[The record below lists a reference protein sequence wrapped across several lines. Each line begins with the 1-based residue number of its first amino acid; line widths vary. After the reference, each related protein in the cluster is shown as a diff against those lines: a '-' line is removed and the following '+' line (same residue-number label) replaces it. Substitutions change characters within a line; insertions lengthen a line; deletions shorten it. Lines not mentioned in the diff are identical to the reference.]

1 MPRFPNGSLGSL
13 PAQSLSFCIRTILKM
28 GDAMKVVKSLYFQI
42 LCAVLLGVV
51 VGHFWA
57 QQAIALKP
65 LGDAFIKLIK
75 MMIAPVVFCT
85 IVTGIAGMNDKR
97 SLGRLLSKTMLLFLG
112 LTVISLFIGLVA
124 VYVFKPGVGMN
135 IDPSQLSTAG
145 LSQYTESAA
154 KLGVVE
160 FFMHI
165 IPDTFIGAFSK
176 GEVLPVLFI
185 AVLCGF
191 ALSSLG
197 DRGKPV
203 LDVLE
208 AASQMVFKIFSYLM
222 RFAPIGA
229 FGALAFTVGQYGITS
244 LGSLGSLAK
253 LIMTLYVACAFF
265 VFVVLGSICRAHGF
279 SLWKLLRYLR
289 EEFLVVLG
297 TSSTE
302 PVMPRMLEKLQAL
315 GCSKGVVGLVLP
327 TGYSFNL
334 DGTAIYLSLAAIFI
348 AQACNIDLT
357 MTQTSTMLAIM
368 LLSSKG
374 AAGVT
379 GSGFVALASTLTVIH
394 DIPLAGLA
402 LLIGIDRFMSEAR
415 ALTSLASNAVATV
428 VISISEN
435 ACDRQVLLDTLDG
448 KKPAVPDGDQT
459 WDRVG
464 TTTHI

>member
-1 MPRFPNGSLGSL
+1 
-13 PAQSLSFCIRTILKM
+13 
-28 GDAMKVVKSLYFQI
+28 MKVVKSLYFQI
-42 LCAVLLGVV
+42 LLAVLLGVL
-51 VGHFWA
+51 VGHFWS

-85 IVTGIAGMNDKR
+85 IVTGIAGMSDKR

-112 LTVISLFIGLVA
+112 LTVISLIIGLVA
-124 VYVFKPGVGMN
+124 VYLFKPGVGMN
-135 IDPSQLSTAG
+135 IDPTQLSTKG
-145 LSQYTESAA
+145 LSQYTDSAA

-165 IPDTFIGAFSK
+165 IPDTFLGAFNK

-185 AVLCGF
+185 AVLSGF
-191 ALSSLG
+191 ALSAIG
-197 DRGKPV
+197 ERGKPV

-208 AASQMVFKIFSYLM
+208 SASHMVFKIFSYLM

-244 LGSLGSLAK
+244 LGSLAK
-253 LIMTLYVACAFF
+253 LIMTLYIACAFF
-265 VFVVLGSICRAHGF
+265 VIVVLGGICRAHGF

-289 EEFLVVLG
+289 EEFLVALG

-315 GCSKGVVGLVLP
+315 GCKKGVVGLVLP

-334 DGTAIYLSLAAIFI
+334 DGTAIYLSLAAVFI

-357 MTQTSTMLAIM
+357 LGQTVTMLAIM

-435 ACDRQVLLDTLDG
+435 ACDRDRLLRTLDG
-448 KKPAVPDGDQT
+448 KPGASVGQVQAHTWEQPKVTKPV
-459 WDRVG
+459 
-464 TTTHI
+464 

>member
-1 MPRFPNGSLGSL
+1 
-13 PAQSLSFCIRTILKM
+13 M

-42 LCAVLLGVV
+42 LCAVLLGVL
-51 VGHFWA
+51 VGHFWS

-85 IVTGIAGMNDKR
+85 IVTGIAGMSDKR
-97 SLGRLLSKTMLLFLG
+97 SLGRLLSKTMLLFLA
-112 LTVISLFIGLVA
+112 LTVISLIIGLVS
-124 VYVFKPGVGMN
+124 VYLFKPGVGMN
-135 IDPSQLSTAG
+135 IDPTQLSTKG
-145 LSQYTESAA
+145 LSQYTDSAA
-154 KLGVVE
+154 KLGVVD

-165 IPDTFIGAFSK
+165 IPDTFIGAFNK

-191 ALSSLG
+191 ALSAIG
-197 DRGKPV
+197 ERGKPV
-203 LDVLE
+203 LDLLE
-208 AASQMVFKIFSYLM
+208 SASHMVFKIFSYLM

-244 LGSLGSLAK
+244 LGSLAK

-265 VFVVLGSICRAHGF
+265 VFVVLGSICRANGF
-279 SLWKLLRYLR
+279 SLWKLLRYFR

-315 GCSKGVVGLVLP
+315 GCKKGVVGLVLP

-334 DGTAIYLSLAAIFI
+334 DGTAIYLSLAAVFI
-348 AQACNIDLT
+348 AQACNIELSL
-357 MTQTSTMLAIM
+357 TQTVTMLAIM

-379 GSGFVALASTLTVIH
+379 GAGFVALASTLTVIH

-428 VISISEN
+428 VMSISEN
-435 ACDRQVLLDTLDG
+435 ACDRETLMRTLDG
-448 KKPAVPDGDQT
+448 KPSPAAPPAQVQNPD
-459 WDRVG
+459 WDGLKV
-464 TTTHI
+464 TEHA

>member
-1 MPRFPNGSLGSL
+1 
-13 PAQSLSFCIRTILKM
+13 
-28 GDAMKVVKSLYFQI
+28 MKIAKSLYFQI
-42 LCAVLLGVV
+42 ICAVVLGVV

-57 QQAIALKP
+57 EQAIALKP

-85 IVTGIAGMNDKR
+85 IVTGIAGMSDKR
-97 SLGRLLSKTMLLFLG
+97 SLGRLMSKTLLLFFV
-112 LTVISLFIGLVA
+112 LTVISLMIGLVT
-124 VYVFKPGVGMN
+124 VHVLQPGVGMN
-135 IDPSQLSTAG
+135 IDPAKLSTAG

-154 KLGVVE
+154 KLTVVD

-165 IPDTFIGAFSK
+165 IPETFIGAFSK

-185 AVLCGF
+185 AVLSGF

-197 DRGKPV
+197 EKGKPV
-203 LDVLE
+203 LTVLE
-208 AASQMVFKIFSYLM
+208 SASQMVFKIFAYLM
-222 RFAPIGA
+222 RFAPVGA
-229 FGALAFTVGQYGITS
+229 FGALAFTVGQYGVT
-244 LGSLGSLAK
+244 SLGSLAK
-253 LIMTLYVACAFF
+253 LIMTLYIACGFF
-265 VFVVLGSICRAHGF
+265 VFIVLGGICRAHGF
-279 SLWKLLRYLR
+279 SLWKLLKYFR

-302 PVMPRMLEKLQAL
+302 PVMPRMLEKLQDL
-315 GCSKGVVGLVLP
+315 GCKKGVVGLVLP

-334 DGTAIYLSLAAIFI
+334 DGTAIYLSLAAVFI
-348 AQACNIDLT
+348 AQACNIELGV
-357 MTQTSTMLAIM
+357 TQTLTMLAIM

-428 VISISEN
+428 VISLSED
-435 ACDRQVLLDTLDG
+435 ACDKRVLLQRLNG
-448 KKPAVPDGDQT
+448 KPVASAQDALNWNNTSPAAE
-459 WDRVG
+459 RS
-464 TTTHI
+464 

>member
-1 MPRFPNGSLGSL
+1 
-13 PAQSLSFCIRTILKM
+13 
-28 GDAMKVVKSLYFQI
+28 MKVVKSLYFQI
-42 LCAVLLGVV
+42 LLAVLLGVL
-51 VGHFWA
+51 VGHFWS

-85 IVTGIAGMNDKR
+85 IVTGIAGMSDKR

-112 LTVISLFIGLVA
+112 LTVISLIIGLVA
-124 VYVFKPGVGMN
+124 VYLFKPGVGMN
-135 IDPSQLSTAG
+135 IDPTQLSTKG
-145 LSQYTESAA
+145 LSQYTDSAA

-165 IPDTFIGAFSK
+165 IPETFLGAFNK

-185 AVLCGF
+185 AVLSGF
-191 ALSSLG
+191 ALSAIG
-197 DRGKPV
+197 ERGKPV

-208 AASQMVFKIFSYLM
+208 SASHMVFKIFSYLM

-244 LGSLGSLAK
+244 LGSLAK
-253 LIMTLYVACAFF
+253 LIMTLYIACAFF
-265 VFVVLGSICRAHGF
+265 VIVVLGGICRAHGF

-315 GCSKGVVGLVLP
+315 GCKKGVVGLVLP

-334 DGTAIYLSLAAIFI
+334 DGTAIYLSLAAVFI

-357 MTQTSTMLAIM
+357 LGQTVTMLAIM

-435 ACDRQVLLDTLDG
+435 ACDRDRLLRTLDG
-448 KKPAVPDGDQT
+448 KPGTSVGQVQAHT
-459 WDRVG
+459 WEQRRSANPSSRFR
-464 TTTHI
+464 

>member
-1 MPRFPNGSLGSL
+1 
-13 PAQSLSFCIRTILKM
+13 
-28 GDAMKVVKSLYFQI
+28 MKLAKSLYFQI
-42 LCAVLLGVV
+42 LCAVVLGVL

-57 QQAIALKP
+57 QQAVALKP

-85 IVTGIAGMNDKR
+85 IVTGIAGMTDK
-97 SLGRLLSKTMLLFLG
+97 STLGRLMGKTLLLFLV
-112 LTVISLFIGLVA
+112 LTVISLFIGLGA
-124 VYVFKPGVGMN
+124 VYLFQPGVGMN
-135 IDPSQLSTAG
+135 IDPATLSTA
-145 LSQYTESAA
+145 SIAQYTASAA
-154 KLGVVE
+154 KLSVVD

-165 IPDTFIGAFSK
+165 IPDTFMGAFNK

-191 ALSSLG
+191 ALSAMG
-197 DRGKPV
+197 ERGRPV

-208 AASQMVFKIFSYLM
+208 SASQMVFRIFGYLM
-222 RFAPIGA
+222 RFAPVGA

-244 LGSLGSLAK
+244 LGSLAK
-253 LIMTLYVACAFF
+253 LIATLYIACAFF
-265 VFVVLGSICRAHGF
+265 VFVVLGALCRSRGF
-279 SLWKLLRYLR
+279 SLWQLLRYFR

-302 PVMPRMLEKLQAL
+302 PVLPRMLQKLEGL
-315 GCSKGVVGLVLP
+315 GCKKGVVGLVLP

-334 DGTAIYLSLAAIFI
+334 DGTAIYLSLAAVFI

-357 MTQTSTMLAIM
+357 VGQTLTMLAIM

-428 VISISEN
+428 VIALGEG
-435 ACDRQVLLDTLDG
+435 ACDRDKLMRALASG
-448 KKPAVPDGDQT
+448 KAEPVALPEAAEWTAPDV
-459 WDRVG
+459 RP
-464 TTTHI
+464 HA

>member
-1 MPRFPNGSLGSL
+1 
-13 PAQSLSFCIRTILKM
+13 
-28 GDAMKVVKSLYFQI
+28 MKVVKSLYFQI
-42 LCAVLLGVV
+42 ICAVLLGVV
-51 VGHFWA
+51 VGHVWS

-65 LGDAFIKLIK
+65 LGDAFIKLVK

-85 IVTGIAGMNDKR
+85 IVTGIAGMSDKR
-97 SLGRLLSKTMLLFLG
+97 SLGRLLSKTMLLFLA
-112 LTVISLFIGLVA
+112 LTVISLIIGLVA
-124 VYVFKPGVGMN
+124 VYLFKPGAGMN
-135 IDPSQLSTAG
+135 IDPTQLNTQG
-145 LSQYTESAA
+145 LSQFTDSAA
-154 KLGVVE
+154 KLGVVD

-165 IPDTFIGAFSK
+165 IPDTFIGAFNK

-197 DRGKPV
+197 ERGKPV
-203 LDVLE
+203 LVVLE
-208 AASQMVFKIFSYLM
+208 SASHMVFKIFSYLM
-222 RFAPIGA
+222 RFAPVGA

-244 LGSLGSLAK
+244 LGSLAK
-253 LIMTLYVACAFF
+253 LIMTLYIACAFF
-265 VFVVLGSICRAHGF
+265 VFVVLGSICRANGF

-315 GCSKGVVGLVLP
+315 GCRKGVVGLVLP

-348 AQACNIDLT
+348 AQACNIELT
-357 MTQTSTMLAIM
+357 LTQTVTMLAIM

-428 VISISEN
+428 VISLSEN
-435 ACDRQVLLDTLDG
+435 ACDRHVLLQTLDG
-448 KKPAVPDGDQT
+448 KPPLAEATDEA
-459 WDRVG
+459 WDDMNVAKH
-464 TTTHI
+464 T

>member
-1 MPRFPNGSLGSL
+1 
-13 PAQSLSFCIRTILKM
+13 
-28 GDAMKVVKSLYFQI
+28 MKLAKSLYFQI
-42 LCAVLLGVV
+42 LCAVVLGVL

-57 QQAIALKP
+57 QQAVALKP
-65 LGDAFIKLIK
+65 LGDAFIKLVK

-85 IVTGIAGMNDKR
+85 IVTGIAGMTDK
-97 SLGRLLSKTMLLFLG
+97 STLGRLMGKTLLLFLV
-112 LTVISLFIGLVA
+112 LTVISLGIGLGA
-124 VYVFKPGVGMN
+124 VYLFQPGVGMN
-135 IDPSQLSTAG
+135 IDPATLSTA
-145 LSQYTESAA
+145 SIAQYTASAA
-154 KLGVVE
+154 KLSVVD

-165 IPDTFIGAFSK
+165 IPDTFMGAFNK

-191 ALSSLG
+191 ALSAMG
-197 DRGKPV
+197 ERGRPV

-208 AASQMVFKIFSYLM
+208 SASQMVFRIFGYLM
-222 RFAPIGA
+222 RFAPVGA

-244 LGSLGSLAK
+244 LGSLAK
-253 LIMTLYVACAFF
+253 LIATLYIACAFF
-265 VFVVLGSICRAHGF
+265 VFVVLGALCRSRGF
-279 SLWKLLRYLR
+279 SLWKLLRYFR

-302 PVMPRMLEKLQAL
+302 PVLPRMLQKLEGL
-315 GCSKGVVGLVLP
+315 GCKKGVVGLVLP

-334 DGTAIYLSLAAIFI
+334 DGTAIYLSLAAVFI

-357 MTQTSTMLAIM
+357 VGQTLTMLAIM

-428 VISISEN
+428 VIALGEG
-435 ACDRQVLLDTLDG
+435 ACDRDKLMRTLASG
-448 KKPAVPDGDQT
+448 KAEPVALPEAAEWTAPDV
-459 WDRVG
+459 RP
-464 TTTHI
+464 HA

>member
-1 MPRFPNGSLGSL
+1 MRI
-13 PAQSLSFCIRTILKM
+13 A
-28 GDAMKVVKSLYFQI
+28 KSLYFQI
-42 LCAVLLGVV
+42 ICAVALGVL

-57 QQAIALKP
+57 EQATALKP

-85 IVTGIAGMNDKR
+85 IVTGIAGMSDKR
-97 SLGRLLSKTMLLFLG
+97 SLGRLMSKTLLLFFV
-112 LTVISLFIGLVA
+112 LTVISLMIGLVA
-124 VYVFKPGVGMN
+124 VYVLKPGAGMN
-135 IDPSQLSTAG
+135 IDPAQLSTAG

-154 KLGVVE
+154 KLTVVD

-185 AVLCGF
+185 AVLSGF

-197 DRGKPV
+197 EIGKPV
-203 LDVLE
+203 LNVLE
-208 AASQMVFKIFSYLM
+208 SASQMVFKIFSYLM
-222 RFAPIGA
+222 RFAPVGA
-229 FGALAFTVGQYGITS
+229 FGALAFTVGQYGVT
-244 LGSLGSLAK
+244 SLGSLAK
-253 LIMTLYVACAFF
+253 LIMTLYIACGFF
-265 VFVVLGSICRAHGF
+265 VFIVLGGICRAHGF
-279 SLWKLLRYLR
+279 SLWKLLKYFR

-302 PVMPRMLEKLQAL
+302 PVMPRMLEKLQEL
-315 GCSKGVVGLVLP
+315 GCKKGVVGLVLP

-334 DGTAIYLSLAAIFI
+334 DGTAIYLSLAAVFI
-348 AQACNIDLT
+348 AQACNIELGV
-357 MTQTSTMLAIM
+357 TQTLTMLAIM

-428 VISISEN
+428 VISLSED
-435 ACDRQVLLDTLDG
+435 ACDRRLLLHRLDG
-448 KKPAVPDGDQT
+448 KPTAASGQGAK
-459 WDRVG
+459 WDNASLTPERS
-464 TTTHI
+464 

>member
-1 MPRFPNGSLGSL
+1 
-13 PAQSLSFCIRTILKM
+13 
-28 GDAMKVVKSLYFQI
+28 MKIAKSLYFQI
-42 LCAVLLGVV
+42 ICAVILGVL

-57 QQAIALKP
+57 QQAVALKP

-85 IVTGIAGMNDKR
+85 IVTGIAGMSDKK
-97 SLGRLLSKTMLLFLG
+97 SLGRLMSKTLLLFLG
-112 LTVISLFIGLVA
+112 LTVISLIIGLVA
-124 VYVFKPGVGMN
+124 VYVFQPGTGMN
-135 IDPSQLSTAG
+135 IDPAKLSTAG

-154 KLGVVE
+154 RLGVVD

-165 IPDTFIGAFSK
+165 IPETFVGAFNK

-185 AVLCGF
+185 AVLSGF

-197 DRGKPV
+197 ERGKPV
-203 LDVLE
+203 LNVLE
-208 AASQMVFKIFSYLM
+208 SASQMVFKMFSYLM

-244 LGSLGSLAK
+244 LGSLAK
-253 LIMTLYVACAFF
+253 LIMTLYIACGFF
-265 VFVVLGSICRAHGF
+265 VFVVLGSICRANGF
-279 SLWKLLRYLR
+279 SLWKLLRYFR

-315 GCSKGVVGLVLP
+315 GCRKGVVGLVLP

-334 DGTAIYLSLAAIFI
+334 DGTAIYLSLAAVFI
-348 AQACNIDLT
+348 AQACNIELS
-357 MTQTSTMLAIM
+357 MTQTLTMLVIM

-428 VISISEN
+428 VISLSEN
-435 ACDRQVLLDTLDG
+435 ACDRQVLMQQLDNRSTA
-448 KKPAVPDGDQT
+448 KRPVPE
-459 WDRVG
+459 WDTPQVAERS
-464 TTTHI
+464 

>member
-1 MPRFPNGSLGSL
+1 
-13 PAQSLSFCIRTILKM
+13 
-28 GDAMKVVKSLYFQI
+28 MKIAKSLYFQI
-42 LCAVLLGVV
+42 ICAVILGVL

-57 QQAIALKP
+57 QQAVALKP

-85 IVTGIAGMNDKR
+85 IVTGIAGMSDKQ
-97 SLGRLLSKTMLLFLG
+97 SLGRLMSKTLLLFLG
-112 LTVISLFIGLVA
+112 LTVVSLIIGLVA
-124 VYVFKPGVGMN
+124 VYVFQPGTGMN
-135 IDPSQLSTAG
+135 IDPAKLSTAG

-154 KLGVVE
+154 KLGVVD

-165 IPDTFIGAFSK
+165 IPETFVGAFNK

-185 AVLCGF
+185 AVLSGF

-197 DRGKPV
+197 ERGKPV
-203 LDVLE
+203 LNVLE
-208 AASQMVFKIFSYLM
+208 SASQMVFKIFSYLM

-244 LGSLGSLAK
+244 LGSLAK
-253 LIMTLYVACAFF
+253 LIMTLYIACGFF
-265 VFVVLGSICRAHGF
+265 VFVVLGSICRANGF
-279 SLWKLLRYLR
+279 SLWKLLRYFR

-315 GCSKGVVGLVLP
+315 GCKKGVVGLVLP

-334 DGTAIYLSLAAIFI
+334 DGTAIYLSLAAVFI
-348 AQACNIDLT
+348 AQACNIELS
-357 MTQTSTMLAIM
+357 MTQTLTMLAIM

-402 LLIGIDRFMSEAR
+402 LLIGVDRFMSEAR

-428 VISISEN
+428 VISLSEN
-435 ACDRQVLLDTLDG
+435 ACDRQVLMQQLDNRSTA
-448 KKPAVPDGDQT
+448 KRPAPE
-459 WDRVG
+459 WDAPQVAERS
-464 TTTHI
+464 

>member
-1 MPRFPNGSLGSL
+1 
-13 PAQSLSFCIRTILKM
+13 
-28 GDAMKVVKSLYFQI
+28 MKLAKSLYFQI
-42 LCAVLLGVV
+42 LCAVVLGVL

-57 QQAIALKP
+57 QQAVALKP

-85 IVTGIAGMNDKR
+85 IVTGIAGMTDK
-97 SLGRLLSKTMLLFLG
+97 STLGRLMGKTLLLFLV
-112 LTVISLFIGLVA
+112 LTVISLFIGLGA
-124 VYVFKPGVGMN
+124 VYLFQPGVGMN
-135 IDPSQLSTAG
+135 IDPATLSTA
-145 LSQYTESAA
+145 SIAQYTASAA
-154 KLGVVE
+154 KLSVVD

-165 IPDTFIGAFSK
+165 IPDTFMGAFNK

-191 ALSSLG
+191 ALSAMG
-197 DRGKPV
+197 ERGRPV
-203 LDVLE
+203 LEVLE
-208 AASQMVFKIFSYLM
+208 SASQMVFRIFGYLM
-222 RFAPIGA
+222 RFAPVGA

-244 LGSLGSLAK
+244 LGSLAK
-253 LIMTLYVACAFF
+253 LIATLYIACAFF
-265 VFVVLGSICRAHGF
+265 VFVVLGALCRSRGF
-279 SLWKLLRYLR
+279 SLWKLLRYFR

-302 PVMPRMLEKLQAL
+302 PVLPRMLQKLEGL
-315 GCSKGVVGLVLP
+315 GCKKGVVGLVLP

-334 DGTAIYLSLAAIFI
+334 DGTAIYLSLAAVFI

-357 MTQTSTMLAIM
+357 IGQTLTMLAIM

-428 VISISEN
+428 VIALGEG
-435 ACDRQVLLDTLDG
+435 ACDREQLMRALANG
-448 KKPAVPDGDQT
+448 KAEPVALPEAAEWTAPDV
-459 WDRVG
+459 RP
-464 TTTHI
+464 HA

>member
-1 MPRFPNGSLGSL
+1 
-13 PAQSLSFCIRTILKM
+13 
-28 GDAMKVVKSLYFQI
+28 MKLAKSLYFQI

-57 QQAIALKP
+57 QQAVALKP

-85 IVTGIAGMNDKR
+85 IVTGIAGMTDKR
-97 SLGRLLSKTMLLFLG
+97 SLGRLMSKTLLLFLG
-112 LTVISLFIGLVA
+112 LTVVSL
-124 VYVFKPGVGMN
+124 VFKPGVGMN
-135 IDPSQLSTAG
+135 IDPATLSTAG
-145 LSQYTESAA
+145 LSQYTASAA
-154 KLGVVE
+154 KLSVVD

-165 IPDTFIGAFSK
+165 IPDTFIGAFNK

-185 AVLCGF
+185 AVLSGF
-191 ALSSLG
+191 ALSSMG
-197 DRGKPV
+197 EKGKPV

-208 AASQMVFKIFSYLM
+208 SASTMVFRIFGYLM
-222 RFAPIGA
+222 RFAPVGA

-244 LGSLGSLAK
+244 LGSLAK
-253 LIMTLYVACAFF
+253 LVGTLYIACAFF
-265 VFVVLGSICRAHGF
+265 VLVVLGGICRAHGF
-279 SLWKLLRYLR
+279 SLWKLLRYFR

-302 PVMPRMLEKLQAL
+302 PVLPRMLEKLEKL
-315 GCSKGVVGLVLP
+315 GCKKGVVGLVLP

-334 DGTAIYLSLAAIFI
+334 DGTAIYLSLAAVFI
-348 AQACNIDLT
+348 AQACNIDLSLGQVVT
-357 MTQTSTMLAIM
+357 MMEIM
-368 LLSSKG
+368 QLSYTG

-428 VISISEN
+428 VVSLSEN
-435 ACDRQVLLDTLDG
+435 ACDRQTLLSRLNG
-448 KKPAVPDGDQT
+448 EPLPGPVAQT
-459 WDRVG
+459 PEWTAEPHRHG
-464 TTTHI
+464 

>member
-1 MPRFPNGSLGSL
+1 
-13 PAQSLSFCIRTILKM
+13 
-28 GDAMKVVKSLYFQI
+28 MKLAKSLYFQI
-42 LCAVLLGVV
+42 LCAVVLGVL

-57 QQAIALKP
+57 QQAVALKP

-85 IVTGIAGMNDKR
+85 IVTGIAGMTDK
-97 SLGRLLSKTMLLFLG
+97 STLGRLMGKTLLLFLV
-112 LTVISLFIGLVA
+112 LTVISLFIGLGA
-124 VYVFKPGVGMN
+124 VYLFQPGVGMN
-135 IDPSQLSTAG
+135 IDPATLSTA
-145 LSQYTESAA
+145 SIAQYTASAA
-154 KLGVVE
+154 KLSVVD
-160 FFMHI
+160 FFMRI
-165 IPDTFIGAFSK
+165 IPDTFMGAFNK

-191 ALSSLG
+191 ALSAMG
-197 DRGKPV
+197 ERGRPV

-208 AASQMVFKIFSYLM
+208 SASQMVFRIFGYLM
-222 RFAPIGA
+222 RFAPVGA

-244 LGSLGSLAK
+244 LGSLAK
-253 LIMTLYVACAFF
+253 LIATLYIACAFF
-265 VFVVLGSICRAHGF
+265 VFVVLGALCRSRGF
-279 SLWKLLRYLR
+279 SLWKLLRYFR

-302 PVMPRMLEKLQAL
+302 PVLPRMLQKLEGL
-315 GCSKGVVGLVLP
+315 GCKKGVVGLVLP

-334 DGTAIYLSLAAIFI
+334 DGTAIYLSLAAVFI

-357 MTQTSTMLAIM
+357 VGQTLTMLAIM

-428 VISISEN
+428 VIALGEG
-435 ACDRQVLLDTLDG
+435 ACDRDKLMRALASG
-448 KKPAVPDGDQT
+448 KAEPVALPEAAEWTAPDV
-459 WDRVG
+459 RP
-464 TTTHI
+464 HA

>member
-1 MPRFPNGSLGSL
+1 
-13 PAQSLSFCIRTILKM
+13 
-28 GDAMKVVKSLYFQI
+28 MKIAKSLYFQI
-42 LCAVLLGVV
+42 ICAVILGVL

-57 QQAIALKP
+57 QQAVALKP

-85 IVTGIAGMNDKR
+85 IVTGIAGMSDKQ
-97 SLGRLLSKTMLLFLG
+97 SLGRLMSKTLLLFLG
-112 LTVISLFIGLVA
+112 LTVVSLIIGLVA
-124 VYVFKPGVGMN
+124 VYVFQPGTGMN
-135 IDPSQLSTAG
+135 IDPAKLSTAG

-154 KLGVVE
+154 KLGVVD

-165 IPDTFIGAFSK
+165 IPETFVGAFNK

-185 AVLCGF
+185 AVLSGF

-197 DRGKPV
+197 ERGKPV
-203 LDVLE
+203 LNVLE
-208 AASQMVFKIFSYLM
+208 SASHMVFKIFSYLM

-244 LGSLGSLAK
+244 LGSLAK
-253 LIMTLYVACAFF
+253 LIMTLYIACGFF
-265 VFVVLGSICRAHGF
+265 VFVVLGSICRANGF
-279 SLWKLLRYLR
+279 SLWKLLRYFR

-315 GCSKGVVGLVLP
+315 GCKKGVVGLVLP

-334 DGTAIYLSLAAIFI
+334 DGTAIYLSLAAVFI
-348 AQACNIDLT
+348 AQACNIELS
-357 MTQTSTMLAIM
+357 MTQTLTMLAIM

-402 LLIGIDRFMSEAR
+402 LLIGVDRFMSEAR

-428 VISISEN
+428 AISLSEN
-435 ACDRQVLLDTLDG
+435 ACDRQVLMQQLDNQSTA
-448 KKPAVPDGDQT
+448 KRPAPE
-459 WDRVG
+459 WDAPQVTERS
-464 TTTHI
+464 

>member
-1 MPRFPNGSLGSL
+1 
-13 PAQSLSFCIRTILKM
+13 
-28 GDAMKVVKSLYFQI
+28 MKLAKSLYFQI
-42 LCAVLLGVV
+42 LCAVVLGVLI
-51 VGHFWA
+51 GHFWA
-57 QQAIALKP
+57 QQAVALKP

-85 IVTGIAGMNDKR
+85 IVTGIAGMTDK
-97 SLGRLLSKTMLLFLG
+97 STLGRLMGKTLLLFLV
-112 LTVISLFIGLVA
+112 LTVISLFIGLGA
-124 VYVFKPGVGMN
+124 VYLFQPGVGMN
-135 IDPSQLSTAG
+135 IDPATLSTA
-145 LSQYTESAA
+145 SIAQYTASAA
-154 KLGVVE
+154 KLSVVD

-165 IPDTFIGAFSK
+165 IPDTFMGAFNK

-191 ALSSLG
+191 ALSAMG
-197 DRGKPV
+197 ERGRPV

-208 AASQMVFKIFSYLM
+208 SASQMAFRIFGYLM
-222 RFAPIGA
+222 RFAPVGA

-244 LGSLGSLAK
+244 LGSLAK
-253 LIMTLYVACAFF
+253 LIATLYIACAFF
-265 VFVVLGSICRAHGF
+265 VFVVLGALCRSRGF
-279 SLWKLLRYLR
+279 SLWKLLRYFR

-302 PVMPRMLEKLQAL
+302 PVLPRMLQKLEGL
-315 GCSKGVVGLVLP
+315 GCKKGVVGLVLP

-334 DGTAIYLSLAAIFI
+334 DGTAIYLSLAAVFI

-357 MTQTSTMLAIM
+357 VGQTLTMLTIM

-428 VISISEN
+428 VIALGEG
-435 ACDRQVLLDTLDG
+435 ACDRDKLMRALASG
-448 KKPAVPDGDQT
+448 KAEPVALPEAAEWTAPDV
-459 WDRVG
+459 RP
-464 TTTHI
+464 HA

>member
-1 MPRFPNGSLGSL
+1 
-13 PAQSLSFCIRTILKM
+13 
-28 GDAMKVVKSLYFQI
+28 MKLAKSLYFQI
-42 LCAVLLGVV
+42 LCAVVLGVL

-57 QQAIALKP
+57 QQAVALKP

-85 IVTGIAGMNDKR
+85 IVTGIAGMTDK
-97 SLGRLLSKTMLLFLG
+97 STLGRLMGKTLLLFLV
-112 LTVISLFIGLVA
+112 LTVISLFIGLGA
-124 VYVFKPGVGMN
+124 VYLFQPGVGMN
-135 IDPSQLSTAG
+135 IDPATLSTA
-145 LSQYTESAA
+145 SIAQYTASAA
-154 KLGVVE
+154 KLSVVD

-165 IPDTFIGAFSK
+165 IPDTFMGAFNK

-191 ALSSLG
+191 ALSAMG
-197 DRGKPV
+197 ERGRPV

-208 AASQMVFKIFSYLM
+208 SASQMVFRIFGYLM
-222 RFAPIGA
+222 RFAPVGA

-244 LGSLGSLAK
+244 LGSLAK
-253 LIMTLYVACAFF
+253 LIATLYIACAFF
-265 VFVVLGSICRAHGF
+265 VFVVLGALCRSRGF
-279 SLWKLLRYLR
+279 SLWKLLRYFR

-302 PVMPRMLEKLQAL
+302 PVLPRMLQKLEGL
-315 GCSKGVVGLVLP
+315 GCKKGVVGLVLP

-334 DGTAIYLSLAAIFI
+334 DGTAIYLSLAAVFI
-348 AQACNIDLT
+348 AQACHIDLT
-357 MTQTSTMLAIM
+357 VGQTLTMLAIM

-428 VISISEN
+428 VIALGEG
-435 ACDRQVLLDTLDG
+435 ACDRDKLMRALASG
-448 KKPAVPDGDQT
+448 KAEPVALPEAAEWTAPDV
-459 WDRVG
+459 RP
-464 TTTHI
+464 HA

>member
-1 MPRFPNGSLGSL
+1 
-13 PAQSLSFCIRTILKM
+13 
-28 GDAMKVVKSLYFQI
+28 MKVVRSLYFQI
-42 LCAVLLGVV
+42 LCAVLLGVL

-57 QQAIALKP
+57 QQATALKP
-65 LGDAFIKLIK
+65 LGDAFIKLVK

-85 IVTGIAGMNDKR
+85 IVTGIAGMTEK
-97 SLGRLLSKTMLLFLG
+97 SALGRLMGKTLGLFLC
-112 LTVISLFIGLVA
+112 LTVLSLLIGLCA
-124 VYVFKPGVGMN
+124 VYLFQPGVGMN
-135 IDPSQLSTAG
+135 VDPSKLNTEG
-145 LSQYTESAA
+145 LSQYTASAA

-165 IPDTFIGAFSK
+165 IPNTFMSAFAE

-185 AVLCGF
+185 AVLSGF
-191 ALSSLG
+191 ALSSIG
-197 DRGKPV
+197 EAGKPV

-208 AASQMVFKIFSYLM
+208 AASKMVFKIFSYLM

-229 FGALAFTVGQYGITS
+229 FGAIAFTVGQYGIT
-244 LGSLGSLAK
+244 SLGSLAK

-265 VFVVLGSICRAHGF
+265 VFVVLGGLCRMYGF
-279 SLWKLLRYLR
+279 SLWKLLRYFR

-302 PVMPRMLEKLQAL
+302 PVLPRMLEKLQAL
-315 GCSKGVVGLVLP
+315 GCRKSVVGLVLP

-334 DGTAIYLSLAAIFI
+334 DGTAIYLSLAAVFI
-348 AQACNIDLT
+348 AQACNIDLSL
-357 MTQTSTMLAIM
+357 TQVLTMLAVM

-379 GSGFVALASTLTVIH
+379 GSGFVALASTLSVMH
-394 DIPLAGLA
+394 DLPLAGLA

-428 VISISEN
+428 VVSLSEG
-435 ACDRQVLLDTLDG
+435 ACDRRTLHAVLNERPQPPGGETQPG
-448 KKPAVPDGDQT
+448 WPAAAHTESPLK
-459 WDRVG
+459 
-464 TTTHI
+464 

>member
-1 MPRFPNGSLGSL
+1 
-13 PAQSLSFCIRTILKM
+13 
-28 GDAMKVVKSLYFQI
+28 MKIAKSLYFQI
-42 LCAVLLGVV
+42 ICAVVLGVL
-51 VGHFWA
+51 VGHFWG
-57 QQAIALKP
+57 QQAVALKP

-85 IVTGIAGMNDKR
+85 IVTGIAGMSDKR
-97 SLGRLLSKTMLLFLG
+97 SLGRLMSKTMLLFLA
-112 LTVISLFIGLVA
+112 LTVVSLFIGLVA

-135 IDPSQLSTAG
+135 IDPTKLSTAG
-145 LSQYTESAA
+145 LSQYTDSAA
-154 KLGVVE
+154 KLGVVD

-165 IPDTFIGAFSK
+165 IPDTFIGAFNK

-185 AVLCGF
+185 AVLSGF

-197 DRGKPV
+197 ERGKPV
-203 LDVLE
+203 LNVLE
-208 AASQMVFKIFSYLM
+208 SASHMVFKIFSYLM

-244 LGSLGSLAK
+244 LGSLAK
-253 LIMTLYVACAFF
+253 LIMTLYIACGFF
-265 VFVVLGSICRAHGF
+265 VFVVLGGICRANGF
-279 SLWKLLRYLR
+279 SLWKLLRYFR

-315 GCSKGVVGLVLP
+315 GCKKGVVGLVLP

-334 DGTAIYLSLAAIFI
+334 DGTAIYLSLAAVFI
-348 AQACNIDLT
+348 AQACNIELS
-357 MTQTSTMLAIM
+357 MTQTLTMLAIM

-379 GSGFVALASTLTVIH
+379 GSGFVALASTLSVIH

-428 VISISEN
+428 VISLSEN
-435 ACDRQVLLDTLDG
+435 ACDRQVLMQRLNGKAAAPSPDTAQWETA
-448 KKPAVPDGDQT
+448 PPVAE
-459 WDRVG
+459 R
-464 TTTHI
+464 I

>member
-1 MPRFPNGSLGSL
+1 
-13 PAQSLSFCIRTILKM
+13 
-28 GDAMKVVKSLYFQI
+28 MKLAKSLYFQI
-42 LCAVLLGVV
+42 LCAVLLGVL

-85 IVTGIAGMNDKR
+85 IVTGIAGMTDKS
-97 SLGRLLSKTMLLFLG
+97 SLGRLMSKTLLLFLV
-112 LTVISLFIGLVA
+112 LTLISLGIGLAA
-124 VYVFKPGVGMN
+124 VHLFKPGVGMN
-135 IDPSQLSTAG
+135 IDPASLSMAG

-154 KLGVVE
+154 KLGVVD

-165 IPDTFIGAFSK
+165 IPDTFVGAFNK

-191 ALSSLG
+191 ALSAMG
-197 DRGKPV
+197 ERGRPV

-208 AASQMVFKIFSYLM
+208 ALSQMVFRIFGYLM
-222 RFAPIGA
+222 RFAPVGA

-244 LGSLGSLAK
+244 LGSLAK
-253 LIMTLYVACAFF
+253 LVMTLYIACAFF
-265 VFVVLGSICRAHGF
+265 VLVVLGALCRMHGF
-279 SLWKLLRYLR
+279 SLWKLLRYFR

-302 PVMPRMLEKLQAL
+302 PVLPRMIEKLEGL
-315 GCSKGVVGLVLP
+315 GCKKGVVGLVLP

-348 AQACNIDLT
+348 AQACNIDLSLG
-357 MTQTSTMLAIM
+357 QTLTMLAIM

-428 VISISEN
+428 VISLSEK
-435 ACDRQVLLDTLDG
+435 ACDRETLLRALDEG
-448 KKPAVPDGDQT
+448 KCQPTVEPGEIAASWNPGQAP
-459 WDRVG
+459 R
-464 TTTHI
+464 HH

>member
-1 MPRFPNGSLGSL
+1 
-13 PAQSLSFCIRTILKM
+13 
-28 GDAMKVVKSLYFQI
+28 MKIAKSLYFQI
-42 LCAVLLGVV
+42 ICAVVLGVL
-51 VGHFWA
+51 VGHFWG
-57 QQAIALKP
+57 QQAVALKP

-85 IVTGIAGMNDKR
+85 IVTGIAGMSDKR
-97 SLGRLLSKTMLLFLG
+97 SLGRLMSKTMLLFLA

-124 VYVFKPGVGMN
+124 VYVIQPGVGMN
-135 IDPSQLSTAG
+135 IDPTKLSTAG

-154 KLGVVE
+154 KLGVVD
-160 FFMHI
+160 FLMHI
-165 IPDTFIGAFSK
+165 IPDTFVGAFNK

-185 AVLCGF
+185 AVLSGF

-197 DRGKPV
+197 ERGKPV
-203 LDVLE
+203 LNVLE
-208 AASQMVFKIFSYLM
+208 SASHMVFKIFSYLM

-244 LGSLGSLAK
+244 LGSLAK
-253 LIMTLYVACAFF
+253 LIMTLYIACGFF
-265 VFVVLGSICRAHGF
+265 VFVVLGGICRANGF
-279 SLWKLLRYLR
+279 SLWKLLRYFR

-315 GCSKGVVGLVLP
+315 GCKKGVVGLVLP

-334 DGTAIYLSLAAIFI
+334 DGTAIYLSLAAVFI
-348 AQACNIDLT
+348 AQACNIELS
-357 MTQTSTMLAIM
+357 MTQTLTMLAIM

-379 GSGFVALASTLTVIH
+379 GSGFVALASTLSVIH

-428 VISISEN
+428 VISLSEN
-435 ACDRQVLLDTLDG
+435 ACDRQVLLQRLNG
-448 KKPAVPDGDQT
+448 KPAAISPDIVQWGSAPQVAE
-459 WDRVG
+459 RS
-464 TTTHI
+464 

>member
-1 MPRFPNGSLGSL
+1 
-13 PAQSLSFCIRTILKM
+13 
-28 GDAMKVVKSLYFQI
+28 MKLAKSLYFQI
-42 LCAVLLGVV
+42 LCAVVLGVL

-57 QQAIALKP
+57 QQAVALKP

-85 IVTGIAGMNDKR
+85 IVTGIAGMTDK
-97 SLGRLLSKTMLLFLG
+97 STLGRLMGKTLLLFLV
-112 LTVISLFIGLVA
+112 LTVISLFIGLGA
-124 VYVFKPGVGMN
+124 VYLFQPGVGMN
-135 IDPSQLSTAG
+135 IDPATLSTA
-145 LSQYTESAA
+145 SIAQYTASAA
-154 KLGVVE
+154 KLSVVD

-165 IPDTFIGAFSK
+165 IPDTFMGAFNK

-191 ALSSLG
+191 ALSAMG
-197 DRGKPV
+197 ERGRPV

-208 AASQMVFKIFSYLM
+208 SASQMVFRIFGYLM
-222 RFAPIGA
+222 RFAPVGA

-244 LGSLGSLAK
+244 LGSLAK
-253 LIMTLYVACAFF
+253 LIATLYIACAFF
-265 VFVVLGSICRAHGF
+265 VFVVLGALCRSRGF
-279 SLWKLLRYLR
+279 SLWKLLRYFR

-302 PVMPRMLEKLQAL
+302 PVLPRMLQKLEGL
-315 GCSKGVVGLVLP
+315 GCKKGVVGLVLP

-334 DGTAIYLSLAAIFI
+334 DGTAIYLSLAAVFI

-357 MTQTSTMLAIM
+357 IGQTLTMLAIM

-428 VISISEN
+428 VIALGED
-435 ACDRQVLLDTLDG
+435 ACDRDKLMRALASG
-448 KKPAVPDGDQT
+448 KAEPLALPEAAEWTAPDV
-459 WDRVG
+459 RP
-464 TTTHI
+464 HA

>member
-1 MPRFPNGSLGSL
+1 
-13 PAQSLSFCIRTILKM
+13 
-28 GDAMKVVKSLYFQI
+28 MKLAKSLYFQI
-42 LCAVLLGVV
+42 LCAVVLGVL

-57 QQAIALKP
+57 QQAVALKP

-85 IVTGIAGMNDKR
+85 IVTGIAGMTDKS
-97 SLGRLLSKTMLLFLG
+97 SLGRLMGKTLLLFLV
-112 LTVISLFIGLVA
+112 LTVISLFIGLGA
-124 VYVFKPGVGMN
+124 VYLFQPGAGMN
-135 IDPSQLSTAG
+135 IDPATLSTAG
-145 LSQYTESAA
+145 IAQYTASAA
-154 KLGVVE
+154 KLSVVD
-160 FFMHI
+160 FFLHI
-165 IPDTFIGAFSK
+165 IPDTFMGAFNK

-191 ALSSLG
+191 ALSAMG
-197 DRGKPV
+197 ERGRPV
-203 LDVLE
+203 LEVLE
-208 AASQMVFKIFSYLM
+208 SASQMVFRIFGYLM
-222 RFAPIGA
+222 RFAPVGA

-244 LGSLGSLAK
+244 LGSLAK
-253 LIMTLYVACAFF
+253 LIATLYIACAFF
-265 VFVVLGSICRAHGF
+265 VFVVLGALCRSRGF
-279 SLWKLLRYLR
+279 SLWKLLRYFR

-302 PVMPRMLEKLQAL
+302 PVLPRMLQKLEGL
-315 GCSKGVVGLVLP
+315 GCKKGVVGLVLP

-334 DGTAIYLSLAAIFI
+334 DGTAIYLSLAAVFI
-348 AQACNIDLT
+348 AQACNIELSVG
-357 MTQTSTMLAIM
+357 QTLTMLAIM

-428 VISISEN
+428 VISLAEG
-435 ACDRQVLLDTLDG
+435 ACDREKLMRALETG
-448 KKPAVPDGDQT
+448 KAEPLAVTEVPEWTAPDV
-459 WDRVG
+459 RP
-464 TTTHI
+464 HA

>member
-1 MPRFPNGSLGSL
+1 
-13 PAQSLSFCIRTILKM
+13 
-28 GDAMKVVKSLYFQI
+28 MKVVKSLYFQI
-42 LCAVLLGVV
+42 LCAVILGVL
-51 VGHFWA
+51 VGHFWS
-57 QQAIALKP
+57 QQAVALKP

-85 IVTGIAGMNDKR
+85 IVTGIAGMSDKR

-112 LTVISLFIGLVA
+112 LTVISLIIGLVS
-124 VYVFKPGVGMN
+124 VYLFKPGVGMN
-135 IDPSQLSTAG
+135 IDPTQLSTKG
-145 LSQYTESAA
+145 LSQYTDSAA

-165 IPDTFIGAFSK
+165 IPDTFIGAFNK

-185 AVLCGF
+185 AVLSGF
-191 ALSSLG
+191 ALSAIG
-197 DRGKPV
+197 ERGKPV
-203 LDVLE
+203 LNVLE
-208 AASQMVFKIFSYLM
+208 SASHMVFKIFSYLM
-222 RFAPIGA
+222 RFAPVGA

-244 LGSLGSLAK
+244 LGSLAK
-253 LIMTLYVACAFF
+253 LIMTLYIACAFF
-265 VFVVLGSICRAHGF
+265 VIVVLGSICRANGF
-279 SLWKLLRYLR
+279 SLWKLLRYFR

-302 PVMPRMLEKLQAL
+302 PVMPRMLEKLEAL
-315 GCSKGVVGLVLP
+315 GCKKGVVGLVLP

-334 DGTAIYLSLAAIFI
+334 DGTAIYLSLAAVFI
-348 AQACNIDLT
+348 AQACNIELT
-357 MTQTSTMLAIM
+357 LTQTVTMLAIM

-435 ACDRQVLLDTLDG
+435 ACERQRLMRTLDG
-448 KKPAVPDGDQT
+448 NPPPVVAPAADVT
-459 WDRVG
+459 WDNAKV
-464 TTTHI
+464 TSHS

>member
-1 MPRFPNGSLGSL
+1 
-13 PAQSLSFCIRTILKM
+13 
-28 GDAMKVVKSLYFQI
+28 MKIAKSLYFQI
-42 LCAVLLGVV
+42 ICAVVLGVL
-51 VGHFWA
+51 VGHFWG
-57 QQAIALKP
+57 QQAVALKP

-85 IVTGIAGMNDKR
+85 IVTGIAGMSDKR
-97 SLGRLLSKTMLLFLG
+97 SLGRLMSKTMLLFLA
-112 LTVISLFIGLVA
+112 LTVVSLFIGLVA
-124 VYVFKPGVGMN
+124 VYVLKPGVGMN
-135 IDPSQLSTAG
+135 IDPTKLSTAG
-145 LSQYTESAA
+145 LSQYTDSAA
-154 KLGVVE
+154 KLGVVD

-165 IPDTFIGAFSK
+165 IPDTFVGAFNK

-185 AVLCGF
+185 AVLSGF

-197 DRGKPV
+197 ERGKPV
-203 LDVLE
+203 LNVLE
-208 AASQMVFKIFSYLM
+208 SASHMVFKIFSYLM

-244 LGSLGSLAK
+244 LGSLAK
-253 LIMTLYVACAFF
+253 LIMTLYIACAFF
-265 VFVVLGSICRAHGF
+265 VFVVLGGICRANGF
-279 SLWKLLRYLR
+279 SLWKLLRYFR

-315 GCSKGVVGLVLP
+315 GCKKGVVGLVLP

-334 DGTAIYLSLAAIFI
+334 DGTAIYLSLAAVFI
-348 AQACNIDLT
+348 AQACNIELS
-357 MTQTSTMLAIM
+357 MTQTLTMLAIM

-379 GSGFVALASTLTVIH
+379 GSGFVALASTLSVIH

-428 VISISEN
+428 VISLSEN
-435 ACDRQVLLDTLDG
+435 ACDRQVLMQRLNG
-448 KKPAVPDGDQT
+448 KAAAPSSDSVQWETAPPVAE
-459 WDRVG
+459 R
-464 TTTHI
+464 I

>member
-1 MPRFPNGSLGSL
+1 
-13 PAQSLSFCIRTILKM
+13 
-28 GDAMKVVKSLYFQI
+28 MKIAKSLYFQI
-42 LCAVLLGVV
+42 ICAVILGVL

-57 QQAIALKP
+57 QQAVALKP

-85 IVTGIAGMNDKR
+85 IVTGIAGMSDKQ
-97 SLGRLLSKTMLLFLG
+97 SLGRLMSKTLLLFLG
-112 LTVISLFIGLVA
+112 LTVVSLIIGLVA
-124 VYVFKPGVGMN
+124 VYVFQPGTGMN
-135 IDPSQLSTAG
+135 IDPAKLSTAG

-154 KLGVVE
+154 KLGVVD

-165 IPDTFIGAFSK
+165 IPETFVGAFNK

-185 AVLCGF
+185 AVLSGF

-197 DRGKPV
+197 ERGKPV
-203 LDVLE
+203 LNVLE
-208 AASQMVFKIFSYLM
+208 SASHMVFKIFSYLM

-244 LGSLGSLAK
+244 LGSLAK
-253 LIMTLYVACAFF
+253 LIMTLYIACGFF
-265 VFVVLGSICRAHGF
+265 VFVVLGSICRANGF
-279 SLWKLLRYLR
+279 SLWKLLRYFR

-315 GCSKGVVGLVLP
+315 GCKKGVVGLVLP

-334 DGTAIYLSLAAIFI
+334 DGTAIYLSLAAVFI
-348 AQACNIDLT
+348 AQACNIELS
-357 MTQTSTMLAIM
+357 MTQTLTMLAIM

-402 LLIGIDRFMSEAR
+402 LLIGVDRFMSEAR

-428 VISISEN
+428 AISLSEN
-435 ACDRQVLLDTLDG
+435 ACDRQVLMQQLDNRSTA
-448 KKPAVPDGDQT
+448 KRPAPE
-459 WDRVG
+459 WDAPQVTERS
-464 TTTHI
+464 

>member
-1 MPRFPNGSLGSL
+1 
-13 PAQSLSFCIRTILKM
+13 
-28 GDAMKVVKSLYFQI
+28 MKVVKSLYFQI
-42 LCAVLLGVV
+42 VCAVLLGVL

-65 LGDAFIKLIK
+65 LGDAFIKLVK

-85 IVTGIAGMNDKR
+85 IVTGIAGMSDKA

-112 LTVISLFIGLVA
+112 LTVVSLMIGLAA
-124 VYVFKPGVGMN
+124 VYLFQPGAGMN
-135 IDPSQLSTAG
+135 IDPTRLSTAG
-145 LSQYTESAA
+145 LSQYTDSAA
-154 KLGVVE
+154 KLNVVD

-165 IPDTFIGAFSK
+165 IPDTFIGAFNK

-185 AVLCGF
+185 AVLSGF

-197 DRGKPV
+197 ERGKPV
-203 LDVLE
+203 LTVLE
-208 AASQMVFKIFSYLM
+208 SASHMVFKIFAYLM

-244 LGSLGSLAK
+244 LGSLAK
-253 LIMTLYVACAFF
+253 LIMTLYIACGFF
-265 VFVVLGSICRAHGF
+265 VVVVLGSICRANGF

-302 PVMPRMLEKLQAL
+302 PVMPRMLEKLEAL
-315 GCSKGVVGLVLP
+315 GCKKSVVGLVLP

-348 AQACNIDLT
+348 AQACNIELGAG
-357 MTQTSTMLAIM
+357 QVIAMLAIM

-428 VISISEN
+428 AIAISEK

-448 KKPAVPDGDQT
+448 KVAPPAVVKPEDASWQSSNAPG
-459 WDRVG
+459 
-464 TTTHI
+464 HS

>member
-1 MPRFPNGSLGSL
+1 
-13 PAQSLSFCIRTILKM
+13 
-28 GDAMKVVKSLYFQI
+28 MKIAKSLYFQI
-42 LCAVLLGVV
+42 ICAVVLGIL
-51 VGHFWA
+51 VGHFWG
-57 QQAIALKP
+57 QQAVALKP

-85 IVTGIAGMNDKR
+85 IVTGIAGMSDKR
-97 SLGRLLSKTMLLFLG
+97 SLGRLMSKTMLLFLA

-124 VYVFKPGVGMN
+124 VYVIQPGVGMN
-135 IDPSQLSTAG
+135 IDPTKLSTAG
-145 LSQYTESAA
+145 LSQYTDSAA
-154 KLGVVE
+154 KLGVVD

-165 IPDTFIGAFSK
+165 IPDTFVGAFNK

-197 DRGKPV
+197 ERGKPV
-203 LDVLE
+203 LNVLE
-208 AASQMVFKIFSYLM
+208 SASHMVFKIFSYLM

-244 LGSLGSLAK
+244 LGSLAK
-253 LIMTLYVACAFF
+253 LIMTLYIACGFF
-265 VFVVLGSICRAHGF
+265 VFVVLGGICRANGF
-279 SLWKLLRYLR
+279 SLWKLLRYFR
-289 EEFLVVLG
+289 EELLVVLG

-315 GCSKGVVGLVLP
+315 GCKKGVVGLVLP

-334 DGTAIYLSLAAIFI
+334 DGTAIYLSLAAVFI
-348 AQACNIDLT
+348 AQACNIELS
-357 MTQTSTMLAIM
+357 MTQTLTMLAIM

-379 GSGFVALASTLTVIH
+379 GSGFVALASTLSVIH

-428 VISISEN
+428 VISLSEN
-435 ACDRQVLLDTLDG
+435 ACDRQVLLQRLNG
-448 KKPAVPDGDQT
+448 KPAAISPDSVQWDNVPQVAE
-459 WDRVG
+459 RS
-464 TTTHI
+464 

>member
-1 MPRFPNGSLGSL
+1 
-13 PAQSLSFCIRTILKM
+13 
-28 GDAMKVVKSLYFQI
+28 MKLAKSLYFQI
-42 LCAVLLGVV
+42 LCAVVLGVL

-57 QQAIALKP
+57 QQAVALKP

-85 IVTGIAGMNDKR
+85 IVTGIAGMTDK
-97 SLGRLLSKTMLLFLG
+97 STLGRLMGKTLLLFLV
-112 LTVISLFIGLVA
+112 LTVISLFIGLGA
-124 VYVFKPGVGMN
+124 VYLFQPGVGMN
-135 IDPSQLSTAG
+135 IDPATLSTA
-145 LSQYTESAA
+145 SIAQYTASAA
-154 KLGVVE
+154 KLSVVD

-165 IPDTFIGAFSK
+165 IPDTFMGAFNK

-191 ALSSLG
+191 ALSAMG
-197 DRGKPV
+197 ERGRPV

-208 AASQMVFKIFSYLM
+208 SASQMVFRIFGYLM
-222 RFAPIGA
+222 RFAPVGA

-244 LGSLGSLAK
+244 LGSLAK
-253 LIMTLYVACAFF
+253 LIATLYIACAFF
-265 VFVVLGSICRAHGF
+265 VFVVLGALCRSRGF
-279 SLWKLLRYLR
+279 SLWKLLRYFR

-302 PVMPRMLEKLQAL
+302 PVLPRMLQKLEGL
-315 GCSKGVVGLVLP
+315 GCKKGVVGLVLP

-334 DGTAIYLSLAAIFI
+334 DGTAIYLSLAAVFI

-357 MTQTSTMLAIM
+357 IGQTLTMLAIM

-428 VISISEN
+428 VIALGEG
-435 ACDRQVLLDTLDG
+435 ACDRDKLMRALETGKAEPVVLPEAAEWT
-448 KKPAVPDGDQT
+448 APDV
-459 WDRVG
+459 RP
-464 TTTHI
+464 HA

>member
-1 MPRFPNGSLGSL
+1 
-13 PAQSLSFCIRTILKM
+13 
-28 GDAMKVVKSLYFQI
+28 MKIVKSLYFQI
-42 LCAVLLGVV
+42 ICAVILGVL

-57 QQAIALKP
+57 QQAVALKP

-85 IVTGIAGMNDKR
+85 IVTGIAGMSDKK
-97 SLGRLLSKTMLLFLG
+97 SLGRLMSKTLLLFLG
-112 LTVISLFIGLVA
+112 LTVISLIIGLVA
-124 VYVFKPGVGMN
+124 VYVFQPGTGMN
-135 IDPSQLSTAG
+135 IDPAKLSTAG

-154 KLGVVE
+154 RLSVVD

-165 IPDTFIGAFSK
+165 IPETFVGAFNK

-185 AVLCGF
+185 AVLSGF

-197 DRGKPV
+197 ERGKPV
-203 LDVLE
+203 LNVLE
-208 AASQMVFKIFSYLM
+208 SASQMVFKIFSYLM

-244 LGSLGSLAK
+244 LGSLAK
-253 LIMTLYVACAFF
+253 LIMTLYIACGFF
-265 VFVVLGSICRAHGF
+265 VFVVLGSICRANGF
-279 SLWKLLRYLR
+279 SLWKLLRYFR

-315 GCSKGVVGLVLP
+315 GCRKGVVGLVLP

-334 DGTAIYLSLAAIFI
+334 DGTAIYLSLAAVFI
-348 AQACNIDLT
+348 AQACNIELS
-357 MTQTSTMLAIM
+357 MTQTLTMLAIM

-428 VISISEN
+428 VISLSEN
-435 ACDRQVLLDTLDG
+435 ACDRQVLMQQLDNRSTA
-448 KKPAVPDGDQT
+448 KRPVPE
-459 WDRVG
+459 WDTPQVAERS
-464 TTTHI
+464 